1 MFLPSSLVMNMVT
14 KGMTDLSNEILLQF
28 ARILLQK
35 EKRLF
40 LSFIQNNTML
50 LLFHY
55 LSFIV
60 HQLQLKV
67 YYNF

>member
-28 ARILLQK
+28 ASILLQK

-50 LLFHY
+50 ILFHY
-55 LSFIV
+55 LSYIV
-60 HQLQLKV
+60 HLQQLKV